1 MFLEFEVSGMS
12 VEELEIEILVIVIV
26 NVVRKGGIMNV
37 VIVLWFV
44 LFNSK

>member
-12 VEELEIEILVIVIV
+12 VEELEMEILVIVIV

-37 VIVLWFV
+37 VIVLWLV

>member
-12 VEELEIEILVIVIV
+12 VEELEIEILVTVIV

>member
-12 VEELEIEILVIVIV
+12 VEELETEILVIVIV

-37 VIVLWFV
+37 VIVLWLV